1 MSLLEWQQGCIVAG
15 SLALIRKQK
24 KPLQC
29 QVNDQHLQ
37 RPPGLFHRC
46 QGHSTT
52 KETNQ
57 ETITILL
64 DPPTVRYD
72 AHQPDAMRAGATE
85 HQRIA
90 CGRVVRL

>member
-1 MSLLEWQQGCIVAG
+1 MMSLLEWQQGCIVAG
-15 SLALIRKQK
+15 SLALLRKQK

-57 ETITILL
+57 ETIAILL
-64 DPPTVRYD
+64 DPPTARYD
-72 AHQPDAMRAGATE
+72 THQVDAILTWITG
-85 HQRIA
+85 HQRL
-90 CGRVVRL
+90 GL